1 MATGH
6 IRKRETKSGISYQ
19 VIVESSSKDPISGKR
34 TRIYKTFEKK
44 KDAEAAL
51 NEMLYDLR
59 RRNYTDDNNMTVA
72 SLMTEWLNSK
82 SLTLKETTS
91 SRYKQQVDWYINPL
105 LGKYPVSA
113 VNVNMIQSWVNDIY
127 SHPPTKKNEAKP
139 LKPKSV
145 KNIFLNLQAAFNYAV
160 FMKLIPDNPCKH
172 VNLPPV
178 VKYEVQAF
186 NEDEIHQILLCAKG
200 TDLYFPIYLLIHT
213 GMRRGEL
220 LGLCW
225 KDVHIDNDIEHP
237 YIDIVQTR
245 LDACGKEIIDTPK
258 TESSKRKIFLS
269 QQARQEFLRYRTW
282 SKEVLFRCGRIQSY
296 QI

>member
-1 MATGH
+1 
-6 IRKRETKSGISYQ
+6 
-19 VIVESSSKDPISGKR
+19 
-34 TRIYKTFEKK
+34 
-44 KDAEAAL
+44 
-51 NEMLYDLR
+51 
-59 RRNYTDDNNMTVA
+59 
-72 SLMTEWLNSK
+72 
-82 SLTLKETTS
+82 
-91 SRYKQQVDWYINPL
+91 
-105 LGKYPVSA
+105 
-113 VNVNMIQSWVNDIY
+113 MIQNWVNDIY

-145 KNIFLNLQAAFNYAV
+145 KKFFLNLQAAFNYAV

-186 NEDEIHQILLCAKG
+186 NEDEIRQILLCAKG

-282 SKEVLFRCGRIQSY
+282 SKEVLFRCGRIQSLSDLVIIREDGQTDNPNNFTRRWNKFLAANGIRRLKLHGLRHPY
-296 QI
+296 VKLTTKKFATFFENFRATA